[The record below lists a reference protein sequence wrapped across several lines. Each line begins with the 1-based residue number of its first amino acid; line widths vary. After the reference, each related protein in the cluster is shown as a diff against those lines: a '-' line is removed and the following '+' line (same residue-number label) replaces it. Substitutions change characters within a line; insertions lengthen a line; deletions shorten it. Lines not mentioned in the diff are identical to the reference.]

1 MNVFDA
7 TKRYGRLERNEND
20 YIGSDGLLVCGECH
34 TRKQTRVNLFGR
46 EMVKPIMCKCRAE
59 RAEKERAAFER
70 EQMAIRRRML
80 AERIPEKNRTC
91 TFERDQS
98 PQSPASTVCRRYV
111 QSWPEMEREGMGIL
125 LFGDVGTGKTYYA
138 CCIANELLDQDVR
151 VCVTN
156 FPEIIA
162 RMQNLDNAADYLDE
176 LRDYRLLC
184 IDDLGVERDT
194 SYALERV
201 YKVIDARYRSGRPTV
216 ITTNLSLKQM
226 QEAPLDRNRIYDRI
240 FEMCPIQLKMSGD
253 SRRHE
258 AQQIRR
264 AMAQK
269 LLREAQP

>member
-194 SYALERV
+194 SYALEQV

-226 QEAPLDRNRIYDRI
+226 QEAPLDRKRIYDHI

>member
-7 TKRYGRLERNEND
+7 VNRYGRLDRQDSD
-20 YIGSDGLLVCGECH
+20 YIGSDGLLMCGECH
-34 TRKQTRVNLFGR
+34 THKQTRVTLFGSEVVR
-46 EMVKPIMCKCRAE
+46 PVMCKCRAE
-59 RAEKERAAFER
+59 RAERERAAFER
-70 EQMAIRRRML
+70 EQMEIRRREL
-80 AERIPEKNRTC
+80 AEQIPEKNRTY
-91 TFERDQS
+91 TFDRDQT

-138 CCIANELLDQDVR
+138 SCIANDLCKQYVR

-162 RMQNLDNAADYLDE
+162 RMQDLGNAAGYLDE

-194 SYALERV
+194 SYAMEQV
-201 YKVIDARYRSGRPTV
+201 YKVIDARYLSGRPTV
-216 ITTNLSLKQM
+216 ITTNLSIQQM
-226 QEAPLDRNRIYDRI
+226 QEAPIDRRRIYDRI
-240 FEMCPIQLKMSGD
+240 FEMCPIQLKMSGG
-253 SRRHE
+253 SLRLE
-258 AQQIRR
+258 ARKTRR

-269 LLREAQP
+269 LMREAQ

>member
-7 TKRYGRLERNEND
+7 VNRYGRLDRQDSD
-20 YIGSDGLLVCGECH
+20 YIGSDGLLMCGKCH
-34 TRKQTRVNLFGR
+34 THKQTRVPLFGSEVVR
-46 EMVKPIMCKCRAE
+46 PVMCKCRAE
-59 RAEKERAAFER
+59 RRAAFER
-70 EQMAIRRRML
+70 EQLEIRRREL
-80 AERIPEKNRTC
+80 AEQIPEKNRTY
-91 TFERDQS
+91 TFDRDQA

-138 CCIANELLDQDVR
+138 SCIANALCEQYVR

-162 RMQNLDNAADYLDE
+162 RMQDLGNAAGYLDE

-194 SYALERV
+194 SYAMEQV
-201 YKVIDARYRSGRPTV
+201 YKVIDARYLSGRPTI
-216 ITTNLSLKQM
+216 ITTNLSIQQM
-226 QEAPLDRNRIYDRI
+226 QEAPIDRRRIYDRI
-240 FEMCPIQLKMSGD
+240 FEMCPIQLKMSGG
-253 SRRHE
+253 SLRLE
-258 AQQIRR
+258 ARKTRR

-269 LLREAQP
+269 LMREAQ